1 MSSAECLMWLF
12 CARQQLKA
20 YTACPVQH
28 CVMIT
33 SSVPCRNDFTAMH
46 ERSSMLFAIA
56 SVVSRCKAKLQCDR
70 YSMFV
75 KASM

>member
-1 MSSAECLMWLF
+1 MSSTDCWMWLF

-20 YTACPVQH
+20 CTACPVQH
-28 CVMIT
+28 RAMII
-33 SSVPCRNDFTAMH
+33 SSVPCRNGFTAMH

-56 SVVSRCKAKLQCDR
+56 SVVLALQSKLQCDR

-75 KASM
+75 EASM